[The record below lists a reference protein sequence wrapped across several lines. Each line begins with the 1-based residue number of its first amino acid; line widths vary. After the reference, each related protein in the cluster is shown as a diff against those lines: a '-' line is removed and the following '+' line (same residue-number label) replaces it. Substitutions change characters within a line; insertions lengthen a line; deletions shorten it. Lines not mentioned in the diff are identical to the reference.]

1 MEEICYTVY
10 MHICPNNKKYIGIT
24 GQNPEKRW
32 KNGKGYKTN
41 DYFFRAIQKYGWDNI
56 KHEILFSNLTKEEA
70 EQKEIELIALY
81 KSNQREYGYNI
92 QNGGNVHCVSE
103 ETKRKISNSTKG
115 EKHFMYGTHRSKE
128 TINKMSKSMK
138 GRKGYWKGK
147 HRTEETKI
155 KISNALKGKKSHNA
169 LKVLCVETGIIYDN
183 MHIASEKT
191 GVSRSGICNCC
202 KGKIKQAGGFIWKY
216 ADKELQKIN

>member
-1 MEEICYTVY
+1 MENNYKVY
-10 MHICPNNKKYIGIT
+10 IHIFPNNKVYIGIT
-24 GQNPEKRW
+24 RNRTDIRW
-32 KNGKGYKTN
+32 ANGKGYKSQKVMSN
-41 DYFFRAIQKYGWDNI
+41 AINKYGWKNI
-56 KHEILFSNLTKEEA
+56 EHKVLYENLTKEEA
-70 EQKEIELIALY
+70 EQKEIELISYY
-81 KSNQREYGYNI
+81 KSNQRKYGYNI

-115 EKHFMYGTHRSKE
+115 EKHFMYGTHHSKE

-155 KISNALKGKKSHNA
+155 KISNALKGKKAHNA

-191 GVSRSGICNCC
+191 NTCISDICKCC
-202 KGKIKQAGGFIWKY
+202 KGKLKSAGKYNGQKLHWKY
-216 ADKELQKIN
+216 IKEE